1 MILPS
6 RLRQHASAAGWCTC
20 AIALILMMLMSG
32 TPSAQ
37 AQDDAG
43 KVLKAMTN
51 YVTSQ
56 KVISATYDTDI
67 EIVTITYKRR
77 GRSSSCRAARGCDP
91 PLDRA
96 MNYCL
101 LAERRSA
108 KLAVQVANLTAGGL
122 ICHQLKAQKNDL
134 PTEKEKL
141 AINFLRNDLQAR
153 VAFINKI
160 AAPVLNKMFECG
172 LIP

>member
-67 EIVTITYKRR
+67 EIVTDNLQTPRSFIVLSR
-77 GRSSSCRAARGCDP
+77 GAR
-91 PLDRA
+91 L
-96 MNYCL
+96 
-101 LAERRSA
+101 
-108 KLAVQVANLTAGGL
+108 
-122 ICHQLKAQKNDL
+122 
-134 PTEKEKL
+134 
-141 AINFLRNDLQAR
+141 
-153 VAFINKI
+153 
-160 AAPVLNKMFECG
+160 
-172 LIP
+172 